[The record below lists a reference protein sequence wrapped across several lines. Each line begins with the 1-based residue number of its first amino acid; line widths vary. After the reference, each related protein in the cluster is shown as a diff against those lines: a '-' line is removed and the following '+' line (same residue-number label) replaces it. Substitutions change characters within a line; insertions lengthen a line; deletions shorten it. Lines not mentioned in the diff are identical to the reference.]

1 MNDELTVPAGTFKSV
16 KIRRDNVSDPE
27 TKLFWFA
34 AGVGKI
40 REENPSTGAVSELTA
55 YEIP

>member
-1 MNDELTVPAGTFKSV
+1 VPAGDFSAV
-16 KIRRDNVSDPE
+16 KVQRDNLSAPE

-40 REENPSTGAVSELTA
+40 REENPTTGAVTELTA